1 MKSVKT
7 IYPNLPVDYE
17 KEPLLLDLNHGTD
30 DAFDV
35 HLNARQLMGG
45 VMFICL
51 NGETEFILD
60 MKSYKLKKG
69 DICIAFPFSILQ
81 TVSKSDDFERFIIAV
96 SLELIQDIQ
105 IPSPTEYYL
114 YIKDN
119 PCIYLDEEEQKM
131 LLELCNMMIQKYA
144 LTDHPFRKEITKS
157 IFRVIYFE
165 IASIYTK
172 RNPIVQE
179 NVLRKDLLV
188 RKFMFLVAK
197 NYHLHREVEYY
208 ANELCITPRYLSSVI
223 KEKTGAGALSWI
235 NTMVIR
241 QAKHLLRNNK
251 MSVLQVS
258 DELNFANPSFF
269 GQYFKKHT
277 GMTPKNF
284 RDEDIFS

>member
-1 MKSVKT
+1 M
-7 IYPNLPVDYE
+7 
-17 KEPLLLDLNHGTD
+17 
-30 DAFDV
+30 
-35 HLNARQLMGG
+35 
-45 VMFICL
+45 
-51 NGETEFILD
+51 
-60 MKSYKLKKG
+60 
-69 DICIAFPFSILQ
+69 
-81 TVSKSDDFERFIIAV
+81 
-96 SLELIQDIQ
+96 
-105 IPSPTEYYL
+105 
-114 YIKDN
+114 
-119 PCIYLDEEEQKM
+119 
-131 LLELCNMMIQKYA
+131 
-144 LTDHPFRKEITKS
+144 
-157 IFRVIYFE
+157 IYFE

-208 ANELCITPRYLSSVI
+208 VNELCITPRYLSSVI